1 MKKKKK
7 KKKKGICTF
16 FIKQEGKRKCV
27 HVPHCILRSFTSQHL
42 VDANTRKMYCKV
54 AISIPRI
61 QVSLSSTL
69 STPPQFCSNF
79 CKVTLEPISYI
90 RNICHGRILRL
101 QYFCQ
106 HFQNIFLHWVCILK
120 GMALPQKRLL
130 YLASFVWIVTKA
142 ICHHKSCNI

>member
-7 KKKKGICTF
+7 KEKKKEFVHF

-69 STPPQFCSNF
+69 STP
-79 CKVTLEPISYI
+79 
-90 RNICHGRILRL
+90 
-101 QYFCQ
+101 
-106 HFQNIFLHWVCILK
+106 
-120 GMALPQKRLL
+120 
-130 YLASFVWIVTKA
+130 SFAQTFA
-142 ICHHKSCNI
+142 R

>member
-7 KKKKGICTF
+7 RKKKEFVHF

-69 STPPQFCSNF
+69 SAPPVLL
-79 CKVTLEPISYI
+79 KL
-90 RNICHGRILRL
+90 L
-101 QYFCQ
+101 QGDL
-106 HFQNIFLHWVCILK
+106 I
-120 GMALPQKRLL
+120 ADLL
-130 YLASFVWIVTKA
+130 YSEHL
-142 ICHHKSCNI
+142 

>member
-1 MKKKKK
+1 MKKKKR
-7 KKKKGICTF
+7 KKKGICTF

-69 STPPQFCSNF
+69 STPPPVLLKLLQGDLIADLLYSEHLSRSN
-79 CKVTLEPISYI
+79 
-90 RNICHGRILRL
+90 LRL

>member
-1 MKKKKK
+1 M
-7 KKKKGICTF
+7 CS
-16 FIKQEGKRKCV
+16 CSSL
-27 HVPHCILRSFTSQHL
+27 HPSNFTSQHL

-61 QVSLSSTL
+61 QVSLSSTPSTPSVLLKLLQGDLIADLLYSEHLSRSNLKTAIFL
-69 STPPQFCSNF
+69 STF
-79 CKVTLEPISYI
+79 
-90 RNICHGRILRL
+90 
-101 QYFCQ
+101 
-106 HFQNIFLHWVCILK
+106 FQNIFLHWVCILK